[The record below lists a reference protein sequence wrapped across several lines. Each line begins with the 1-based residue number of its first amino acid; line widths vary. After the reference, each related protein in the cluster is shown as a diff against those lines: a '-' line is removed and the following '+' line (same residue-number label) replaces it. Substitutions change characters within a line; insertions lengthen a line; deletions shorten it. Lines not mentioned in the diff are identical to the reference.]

1 MLKEYFIISL
11 GPVRDV
17 LNKLHLQS
25 APPHPSSLC
34 EDLIIVGSLL
44 SFDVG
49 RESVCLCDY
58 VTM

>member
-17 LNKLHLQS
+17 LNKLHLQP
-25 APPHPSSLC
+25 APPHPSSLF

-44 SFDVG
+44 SFDVR
-49 RESVCLCDY
+49 RESV
-58 VTM
+58 